1 MKEEV
6 EEKWRKR
13 GRKVEEKWKKN
24 ADETKTE
31 KNGNGG
37 LLMV

>member
-6 EEKWRKR
+6 EEKWKKS
-13 GRKVEEKWKKN
+13 GGNVEEKWRKN
-24 ADETKTE
+24 DDETKTE